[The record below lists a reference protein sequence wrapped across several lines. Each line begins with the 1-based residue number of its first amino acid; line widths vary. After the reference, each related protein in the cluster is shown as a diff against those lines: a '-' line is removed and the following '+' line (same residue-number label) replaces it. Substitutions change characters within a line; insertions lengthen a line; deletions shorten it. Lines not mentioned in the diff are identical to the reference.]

1 MLLRFGVA
9 NHRSIRDYQE
19 LLFTATK
26 RRPLEMLTMPVPV
39 VDESVVPV
47 TALFGGNASG
57 KSNVIDAMDDLR
69 LLVDASHRG
78 ADETTR
84 IPRSPFR
91 LDANSATAP
100 TRFECSFTVN
110 GGTAGASEQ
119 ASEVYD
125 LEVEFTAAEI
135 RRECLRRSVRRERR
149 SQHTLY
155 ERVTDGGTV
164 TVNWTRHLQGDNDV
178 SERVTRPNSL
188 FLSAAAQNNHPQLTR
203 VHRWFADDWR
213 CVLSSGP
220 LSEPHVAKLVEE
232 HEHVEQI
239 NRLFQQANTGVAS
252 LGLEDVELDERA
264 RGLASDFAEFMSAR
278 ISSEVNA
285 ETLKESLAGAQ
296 SRRLRFLHDSASGPR
311 PMPYSAESRGTRMFL
326 TLLLPALDAL
336 STGGM
341 LIVDELDSSL
351 HPQLAQ
357 AFVSLFLRR
366 ESNPNGAQLVF
377 SSHDVALLGC
387 RLLGQDDIW
396 VVDKD
401 IEGVTSFT
409 PLTDFHL
416 DPRANIERAYRDGR
430 FGGTPDLYSFLL
442 TIGQ

>member
-9 NHRSIRDYQE
+9 NHRSVRDYQE
-19 LLFTATK
+19 LLFTAAK
-26 RRPLEMLTMPVPV
+26 RNPPERLTMPVPV
-39 VDESVVPV
+39 IDESAIPV

-69 LLVDASHRG
+69 LLVDASHRA

-91 LDANSATAP
+91 LDADSATAP

-110 GGTAGASEQ
+110 DGKAEASEP
-119 ASEVYD
+119 AGEVYD
-125 LEVEFTAAEI
+125 LEIEFTASEI
-135 RRECLRRSVRRERR
+135 RRECLRRSVRHERR
-149 SQHTLY
+149 SRHTLY
-155 ERVTDGGTV
+155 ERATEGDTV

-203 VHRWFADDWR
+203 VHRWFARDWR
-213 CVLSSGP
+213 CILSSAP
-220 LSEPHVAKLVEE
+220 LPEPRIAELVDE

-239 NRLFQQANTGVAS
+239 NRLLQQANTGVAS
-252 LGLEDVELDERA
+252 LELENVELDERA
-264 RGLASDFAEFMSAR
+264 RDFASDLAEFVVDHVPA
-278 ISSEVNA
+278 EVDP
-285 ETLKESLAGAQ
+285 ETLKKPFASSQ
-296 SRRLRFLHDSASGPR
+296 SRRLHFLHDSAIGRTPL
-311 PMPYSAESRGTRMFL
+311 PYSAESRGTRLFL

-341 LIVDELDSSL
+341 LVVDELDSSL

-366 ESNPNGAQLVF
+366 ESNPYGAQLVF
-377 SSHDVALLGC
+377 SSHDVTLLGSG
-387 RLLGQDDIW
+387 LLGQDAIW
-396 VVDKD
+396 VVNKD
-401 IEGVTSFT
+401 SEGVTSLT

-416 DPRANIERAYRDGR
+416 PPRANIERAYRDGR
-430 FGGTPDLYSFLL
+430 LGGTPDLYSFLL